1 MKNKHAIFPIIMSAL
16 AFLCFLFIA
25 FCMSTYV
32 QPLWGKTMVLIL
44 PSVILAVIAVLAF
57 KGKLNPRKTE
67 NLTVVLSVILIVVSF
82 AYTVVLSIE
91 TSIVETTDVKF
102 YERACK
108 VVGDEE
114 GVTGIFPQS
123 IPNDAKNI
131 SFRYFPGF
139 LQGAEYFE
147 LSYTTTAAALTDWAE
162 FLESKAQWIGSNVQW
177 HEENSVIFS
186 GEDSVR
192 YQMFWEGDWNHNEQ
206 SYVLIDWENNQITFY
221 YENG

>member
-1 MKNKHAIFPIIMSAL
+1 MCCPHKLGLFIMSAL

-44 PSVILAVIAVLAF
+44 PSVILGVIAVLAF
-57 KGKLNPRKTE
+57 KGKLDARKTE
-67 NLTVVLSVILIVVSF
+67 NLTVVLSVILIVASF
-82 AYTVVLSIE
+82 AYTVVLSVQ
-91 TSIVETTDVKF
+91 TSTVETTDVKF

-114 GVTGIFPQS
+114 GVTGIFPKEL
-123 IPNDAKNI
+123 PADAENI
-131 SFRYFPGF
+131 AFRYFPGF

-147 LSYTTTAAALTDWAE
+147 LSYTTTEDILIDWAE
-162 FLESKAQWIGSNVQW
+162 FLENKAEWIGSNMQW
-177 HEENSVIFS
+177 HEENNFFFS

-206 SYVLIDWENNQITFY
+206 SYVLIDLKNNQITFY

>member
-1 MKNKHAIFPIIMSAL
+1 MKNKHAIFPIVMSGL
-16 AFLCFLFIA
+16 AFLCFLFIV

-32 QPLWGKTMVLIL
+32 QPLWGKTMVLLL
-44 PSVILAVIAVLAF
+44 PSLILALVAILAF
-57 KGKLNPRKTE
+57 KGKLDSRKTK
-67 NLTVVLSVILIVVSF
+67 NLTAVLSVLLVVTSF
-82 AYTVVLSIE
+82 VYTLVLSVE

-114 GVTGIFPQS
+114 GVTGIFPEK
-123 IPNDAKNI
+123 IPADAENI
-131 SFRYFPGF
+131 VFRYFPGF

-147 LSYTTTAAALTDWAE
+147 LSYNTTAKVLSDWE
-162 FLESKAQWIGSNVQW
+162 LFLENKAQWIGSNVQW
-177 HEENSVIFS
+177 HEENNFFFS

-192 YQMFWEGDWNHNEQ
+192 YQLYWEGDWNHNEQ
-206 SYVLIDWENNQITFY
+206 SYVLIDQLNNRITFY